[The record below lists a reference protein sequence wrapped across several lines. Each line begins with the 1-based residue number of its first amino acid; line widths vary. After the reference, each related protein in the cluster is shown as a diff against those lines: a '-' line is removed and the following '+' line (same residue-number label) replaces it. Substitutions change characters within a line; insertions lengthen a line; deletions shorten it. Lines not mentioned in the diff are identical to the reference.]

1 MIQVC
6 SHCLEIPVEKIH
18 LNDTSTDKVPNA
30 SPTAASSSSDLYGMA
45 VKVNFTKPIY
55 YNDLFN
61 RMLVMKS

>member
-45 VKVNFTKPIY
+45 VKVNFLLVQFVMTIY
-55 YNDLFN
+55 SIESLQ
-61 RMLVMKS
+61 